1 MDSKFTEKLG
11 AWLQAKAEDR
21 DLAEGAMLLL
31 QLTGNRIMYNNIMLN
46 PSKHREY
53 LEYQLQK
60 HYNFR
65 VAELTHEQVMEMQT
79 QVSEI
84 AAKRKLADLP
94 DDASGETAD
103 KSAFRNG
110 KRADHDRLPAEI
122 QALYVE
128 NLSTLRRMREVHL
141 RLRTLSVEGTP
152 CHDSDRYPFLKE
164 LIALDKKLKASWEAY
179 DQYKY
184 EKDGEH

>member
-1 MDSKFTEKLG
+1 MDSKFTQKLG
-11 AWLQAKAEDR
+11 AWLQTKAEDR
-21 DLAEGAMLLL
+21 NLAEGALLLL

-79 QVSEI
+79 QVAEI
-84 AAKRKLADLP
+84 ATKRKLAELP
-94 DDASGETAD
+94 DSEDNLQS
-103 KSAFRNG
+103 SVRNPLKYG
-110 KRADHDRLPAEI
+110 KRADHDQLPAEI

-141 RLRTLSVEGTP
+141 RLRTLSVEDTP
-152 CHDSDRYPFLKE
+152 CHDSDRRGGYRTAK
-164 LIALDKKLKASWEAY
+164 
-179 DQYKY
+179 Q
-184 EKDGEH
+184 